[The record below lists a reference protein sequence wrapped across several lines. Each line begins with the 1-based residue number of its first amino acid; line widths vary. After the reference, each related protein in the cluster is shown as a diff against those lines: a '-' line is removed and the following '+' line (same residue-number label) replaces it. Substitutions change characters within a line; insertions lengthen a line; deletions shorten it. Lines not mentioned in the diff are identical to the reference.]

1 MYNDVDKRMSLHY
14 CKTKYGLYG
23 LFATYPLRTAVLNS
37 DAYELID
44 FELAFQ
50 YSGENHRSDPQFAN
64 YFDSLTYDD
73 KHYFTVDEIRFL
85 LEISAPCQPLED
97 KQVDT
102 DLKEV
107 TADVKRGNMMKSHAA
122 IVLKAIQYWNL
133 HYKEK
138 YGQYFQEFCD
148 ADEAWLERRVA
159 GQDLER
165 RGRRR

>member
-1 MYNDVDKRMSLHY
+1 MFNERISLYN
-14 CKTKYGLYG
+14 CQTNYGLYG

-37 DAYELID
+37 DMYELID
-44 FELAFQ
+44 FEVAFQ

-73 KHYFTVDEIRFL
+73 KNYFTVDEIRFL
-85 LEISAPCQPLED
+85 LEISAPCQPLAD
-97 KQVDT
+97 KQVDA

-107 TADVKRGNMMKSHAA
+107 IADVKRANNMLKSHAK

-133 HYKEK
+133 RYSEK
-138 YGQYFQEFCD
+138 YEKYFQEFCD

-159 GQDLER
+159 GQDQSLR
-165 RGRRR
+165 RGRQR